1 METRDQRGGYSA
13 NTLWR
18 ILAQDESLL
27 GELKELFEYLIA
39 VIVKILLNDLQNILR
54 FTLS

>member
-1 METRDQRGGYSA
+1 MNEDLS

-39 VIVKILLNDLQNILR
+39 LIVKILLNDLQNILR